1 MVKVLFVCTG
11 NICRSPTAH
20 GVFRALVRREGLD
33 GVIEVESAGT
43 NAYHVGQPA
52 DRRSVEAA
60 MRRGIDISDLR
71 ARQVAKADFHEFD
84 LLLAMDQRNESDLID
99 LGFPR
104 DRVKLFRSFDRTLAD
119 AVARGD
125 NHLLEVPDPYYGGHD
140 GFDKV
145 YAMLWRASEGL
156 LDSLKKR

>member
-1 MVKVLFVCTG
+1 MATALLFVCLG
-11 NICRSPTAH
+11 NICRSPL
-20 GVFRALVRREGLD
+20 ALVIFEHQARER
-33 GVIEVESAGT
+33 GVRERFIVDSCGTSDFHAG
-43 NAYHVGQPA
+43 GPA
-52 DRRSVEAA
+52 DPRSIMVAA
-60 MRRGIDISDLR
+60 KNGIELEHA
-71 ARQVAKADFHEFD
+71 ARQVCDDDIERFD

-156 LDSLKKR
+156 LDSIAKR